1 MCTTQKRSDNIISLL
16 EITKGKSE
24 DSTTMMKKYVEIFKE
39 IKNESSRKGKEE
51 LLRKYENVE
60 GLKEIFKF
68 VYDPLVKT
76 GLAKKKIEKEVCLPT
91 YTQLETIFDA
101 MAYVIL
107 YNTGSDQI
115 IQSIQIFLKQLK
127 TEEERELAKSILTK
141 DLPIGISSTTLN
153 KVYGKGF
160 ISKHK
165 VMKGQKYNPEKHL
178 TKGEEFI
185 VSLKVDG
192 FRSTTKNLE
201 EGSEFITTTGAKY
214 EGLIE
219 LEELMKKL
227 PTGFVYEGELVNV
240 NRDNLSSSD
249 LFRATQSRLKKHG
262 IKKDVRFLLFDMI
275 PIDDY
280 EKGVFDVPYKT
291 RRSILEETIKKSL
304 PADSLISVVPK
315 FYVGN
320 DKDVIDDLFLEAIG
334 RGEEGLIIHLSDGI
348 FELKKSPSILKVK
361 PEEEADLRC
370 LDVVEDIRGGKC
382 GSIIVD
388 YKGHRVAVA
397 GLKEKWKV
405 DFWKDPSLVV
415 GKIVEIKYF
424 QESKNEHGGL
434 SLRQPSLNR
443 IRDDKDEVSYS

>member
-1 MCTTQKRSDNIISLL
+1 
-16 EITKGKSE
+16 
-24 DSTTMMKKYVEIFKE
+24 MKKYVEIFKE

-76 GLAKKKIEKEVCLPT
+76 GLAKKKIEKEVSLST

-101 MAYVIL
+101 MDYTIL

-153 KVYGKGF
+153 RVYGKGF
-160 ISKHK
+160 INKHK
-165 VMKGQKYNPEKHL
+165 VMKGQKYNPKKHL

-214 EGLIE
+214 EGLVE

-249 LFRATQSRLKKHG
+249 LFRETQSRLKKHG
-262 IKKDVRFLLFDMI
+262 IKKDIRLLLFDMI

-280 EKGVFDVPYKT
+280 EKGIFDVPYKT
-291 RRSILEETIKKSL
+291 RRAFLEETIKNSL
-304 PADSLISVVPK
+304 PTDSLISAIPK

-320 DKDVIDDLFLEAIG
+320 KKDVIDDLFLEAIG
-334 RGEEGLIIHLSDGI
+334 RGEEGLMIHLSDGI
-348 FELKKSPSILKVK
+348 FELKKSPNLLKVK

-397 GLKEKWKV
+397 GLKEKWKI
-405 DFWKDPSLVV
+405 DFWKDPSLVI

-424 QESKNEHGGL
+424 QESKNEHGSL
-434 SLRQPSLNR
+434 SLRHPSLNR
-443 IRDDKDEVSYS
+443 IRNDKDEVSYS